1 MADLTRRDVTVVTA
15 DGATSLADL
24 VNTSDD
30 EQSSSS
36 RAPLPEGTIPV
47 GIGLLVAGLASFAFL
62 RVGKNAMGS
71 EAAFSPVLSLWF
83 ATFALAPGFF
93 LPLEQELG
101 RAISARR
108 AIGQGGRPVVR
119 KVALLGLG
127 LAAIV
132 ITIVLAFGSVITES
146 YFDGDWVLLLALVV
160 AFASYA
166 PVHLARGIASGSGR
180 FRAYAVVMGADGAV
194 RVLLCIALAV
204 FGATSAGA
212 YGMAVALAP
221 LAGFFWVLGRGQLR
235 TDDGPPATW
244 TEVTPNL
251 GWLLLGSV
259 FAAGLVNAGPVA
271 ANLLKADGQE
281 EFVTQFGYGVLL
293 SRIPL
298 FLFQAV
304 QAALLPRLAGLAAR
318 NQLGEFRSGF
328 KKLMQIVVAVGVL
341 GIVGA
346 YVVGP
351 FVIEKM
357 YDATLSNRTMAML
370 ALGSALYMAALAMAQ
385 AVIALK
391 GHALVALGWGIGMA
405 AFVLVTWLSSD
416 DLFRRIEFGLVASS
430 FAAMVSFALS
440 LRAKLR
446 AGVVPTQESMMEAII
461 DMPLES

>member
-1 MADLTRRDVTVVTA
+1 MT
-15 DGATSLADL
+15 TS
-24 VNTSDD
+24 D

-47 GIGLLVAGLASFAFL
+47 GVGLLVAGLASFAFL
-62 RVGKNAMGS
+62 RVGKNAMGGDD
-71 EAAFSPVLSLWF
+71 AFAPVLSLWF

-101 RAISARR
+101 RALSARR
-108 AIGQGGRPVVR
+108 ALGQGGRPVVR
-119 KVALLGLG
+119 KVALLGFV
-127 LAAIV
+127 LAAAV
-132 ITIVLAFGSVITES
+132 VGVVLIFSATITEN

-166 PVHLARGIASGSGR
+166 PVHLARGIASGNGR

-204 FGATSAGA
+204 LGATSAGA
-212 YGMAVALAP
+212 FGMAVALAP
-221 LAGFFWVLGRGQLR
+221 LAGFFWVLGRGQLH
-235 TDDGPPATW
+235 TEDGPPATW
-244 TEVTPNL
+244 GEVTPNL

-271 ANLLKADGQE
+271 ANLLKSDGQE
-281 EFVTQFGYGVLL
+281 ELVTQFGYGVLL

-298 FLFQAV
+298 YLFQAV

-318 NQLGEFRSGF
+318 NEIAEFRAGF
-328 KKLMQIVVAVGVL
+328 RKLMVIVVVVGLVGVA
-341 GIVGA
+341 GA
-346 YVVGP
+346 FALGP
-351 FVIEKM
+351 FFIEKM
-357 YDATLSNRTMAML
+357 YDASVSRDTLAML
-370 ALGSALYMAALAMAQ
+370 ALGSAAYMAALAMAQ

-391 GHALVALGWGIGMA
+391 GHALVALGWGVGMIT
-405 AFVLVTWLSSD
+405 FVLVTWLSSD

-430 FAAMVSFALS
+430 FAAMVSFAIS

-446 AGVVPTQESMMEAII
+446 AGVTPTQESMMEAII
-461 DMPLES
+461 DMPLEG

>member
-1 MADLTRRDVTVVTA
+1 MNVSDPFK
-15 DGATSLADL
+15 ATSLAAL
-24 VNTSDD
+24 VAISD

-62 RVGKNAMGS
+62 RVGKNAMGGDD
-71 EAAFSPVLSLWF
+71 AFAPVLSLWF

-108 AIGQGGRPVVR
+108 ALGQGGRPVVR
-119 KVALLGLG
+119 KVAMLGALLATL
-127 LAAIV
+127 V
-132 ITIVLAFGSVITES
+132 IAIVLAFGGVITRS

-194 RVLLCIALAV
+194 RVILCIILAV
-204 FGATSAGA
+204 AGAKSAGA

-221 LAGFFWVLGRGQLR
+221 LAGFFYVLSRGQLR

-244 TEVTPNL
+244 SEVTPNL

-281 EFVTQFGYGVLL
+281 ELVTQFGYGVLL

-318 NQLGEFRSGF
+318 NQLAEFRAGF
-328 KKLMQIVVAVGVL
+328 RKLMVIVVG
-341 GIVGA
+341 VGA
-346 YVVGP
+346 AGVIGSFLIGP

-357 YDATLSNRTMAML
+357 YGATLTGRTMAML
-370 ALGSALYMAALAMAQ
+370 AFGSALYMAALSMAQ
-385 AVIALK
+385 GVIALK
-391 GHALVALGWGIGMA
+391 GHALVALGWGVGMTT
-405 AFVLVTWLSSD
+405 FVLVTWLSSD
-416 DLFRRIEFGLVASS
+416 NLFERIEWGLVASS
-430 FAAMVSFALS
+430 LAAMLSFAVS
-440 LRAKLR
+440 LRFRLR
-446 AGVVPTQESMMEAII
+446 AGVTPTADSMMDAII
-461 DMPLES
+461 DMPFES